1 MRRRLALLVVALFV
15 LTACSDDGT
24 TVYPDVQQL
33 TQAVDKA
40 VAGAK
45 TAGFTTEIAV
55 GTVQTKGQGQLRLDA
70 STALVTTMDFYG
82 DPLEIRLVDGQLYVK
97 VPESAQ
103 EGDKPWVRIPRDGTD
118 PFSQAAGGSIDQLA
132 QQNDPA
138 RTLEQIKTAGTIVSS
153 GAVTLNDAPTTHY
166 VVNIDLVKL
175 HENLPAGLSPAAL
188 TQTDGKATGFPLELW
203 LNAEQLPVQVTF
215 DLTPILIA
223 AGAPPN
229 SAAKITTAYK
239 DWKAPTVVEPPPA
252 DQVGDLPPPP

>member
-1 MRRRLALLVVALFV
+1 VTALFV
-15 LTACSDDGT
+15 LTACSDDGA

-33 TQAVDKA
+33 TQAVSTA

-45 TAGFTTEIAV
+45 TAAFTTEIAV
-55 GTVQTKGQGQLRLDA
+55 GTVQTKGQGQVRLDA

-138 RTLEQIKTAGTIVSS
+138 RTLEQIKTAGTITSS
-153 GAVTLNDAPTTHY
+153 DTVTLNDAPTTHY
-166 VVNIDLVKL
+166 VVNIELAKL
-175 HENLPAGLSPAAL
+175 HENLPAGLSTEAV
-188 TQTDGKATGFPLELW
+188 TQIEGKAFPLELW

-223 AGAPPN
+223 AGAPTN
-229 SAAKITTAYK
+229 SGAKITTVYQ
-239 DWKAPTVVEPPPA
+239 DWKAPAPIEAPPS
-252 DQVGDLPPPP
+252 DQTGDLPPPP

>member
-1 MRRRLALLVVALFV
+1 
-15 LTACSDDGT
+15 
-24 TVYPDVQQL
+24 
-33 TQAVDKA
+33 
-40 VAGAK
+40 
-45 TAGFTTEIAV
+45 
-55 GTVQTKGQGQLRLDA
+55 
-70 STALVTTMDFYG
+70 MDFYG